1 LAKSEPRYYLMLVT
15 ARYWISRSKNKAPT
29 MDPKKVKGNNNQW
42 GGKFFR
48 PLLDQTQIKE
58 DGNE

>member
-1 LAKSEPRYYLMLVT
+1 
-15 ARYWISRSKNKAPT
+15 